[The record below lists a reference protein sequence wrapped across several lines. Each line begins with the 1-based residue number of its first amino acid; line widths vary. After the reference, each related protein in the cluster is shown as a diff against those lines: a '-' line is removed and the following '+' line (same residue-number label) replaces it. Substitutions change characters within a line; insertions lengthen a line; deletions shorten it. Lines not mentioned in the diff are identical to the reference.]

1 MKNAPVIIL
10 AFANDREGKFLRSI
24 AEEQRTITQALN
36 PLVKKKL
43 LHLEILSNVRAN
55 DITEAFRTFGDR
67 VKVLHYGGHANDLE
81 LLLGGPDSKLDIEA
95 FSQFLQ
101 AQEGLE
107 LVFMNGCATAA
118 QADPLKKAGIPNLIL
133 TEVVINDQAAQSF
146 STEFYKGLASGRPV
160 SKSFQEAEGVTK
172 GDVGKKRGDLI
183 FSRDSMEDV
192 SDMPWMLHQQ
202 TASGWTLP
210 TKAPF
215 PLIPVLA
222 AAVVLVGLLFGG
234 LNVWKYSIPFDVNVP
249 ISYPEGVSDQHFE
262 SLTHTLML
270 ELSDQT
276 QSKELSSEGQI
287 QLTQITGEKEPI
299 PISLSS
305 NFWELEDNSLPISR
319 EPSRIKLKWRENLSR
334 VKGQIRGDEG
344 SLSGVTVSY
353 ESSQAVTDDQGRFTL
368 TIPEALI
375 PAYVH
380 KLSLSK
386 EGFQPRVITVNLA
399 DGASTYDFFME
410 SRNP

>member
-67 VKVLHYGGHANDLE
+67 VKTLHYGGHANDLE
-81 LLLGGPDSKLDIEA
+81 LLLGGTDSKLDIEA

-133 TEVVINDQAAQSF
+133 TEVIINDQAAQSF

-160 SKSFQEAEGVTK
+160 STSFQEAEGVTK
-172 GDVGKKRGDLI
+172 GDIGKQRGDLV
-183 FSRDSMEDV
+183 FSRESMEDV
-192 SDMPWMLHQQ
+192 SDMPWTLHRQ
-202 TASGWTLP
+202 TTSSWTLP

-222 AAVVLVGLLFGG
+222 AVVVLLGLVFGG
-234 LNVWKYSIPFDVNVP
+234 MNMWKYSIPFDVNVP
-249 ISYPEGVSDQHFE
+249 VTYPEGVSDQHFDP
-262 SLTHTLML
+262 LKHTLMV

-276 QSKELSSEGQI
+276 QSKELGSEAQV
-287 QLTQITGEKEPI
+287 QLTQVTGEKQPI
-299 PISLSS
+299 PISLKSDI
-305 NFWELEDNSLPISR
+305 WELTDNTLRISR
-319 EPSRIKLKWRENLSR
+319 DPNRIQLKWKENLTR
-334 VKGQIRGDEG
+334 VKGQVRGDEG
-344 SLSGVTVSY
+344 FLSDVTVTY
-353 ESSQAVTDDQGRFTL
+353 EDTQAVTDAQGRFTL
-368 TIPEALI
+368 VIPEALI
-375 PAYVH
+375 PTYVH
-380 KLSLSK
+380 KLSLIK
-386 EGFQPRVITVNLA
+386 EGYQPRNMTVNLA
-399 DGASTYDFFME
+399 DGKSTYDFFME
-410 SRNP
+410 TQTP